1 MISNETYFLN
11 SNPDTT
17 ITSPGNGR
25 HQLTVTAYN
34 DTNNSILPESSRGY
48 TRIGEIKPDLAAP
61 GYQLTCAVRGGQYGT
76 VTGTGAAAAHTAG
89 IVAMVLEWAIVR
101 GNYPRMTGNNVN
113 RLLISGAVRSSGNVY
128 PNNIWGYGQVDVNR
142 LFERLASL

>member
-1 MISNETYFLN
+1 MS
-11 SNPDTT
+11 
-17 ITSPGNGR
+17 
-25 HQLTVTAYN
+25 AYN
-34 DTNNSILPESSRGY
+34 DATNSILPESSRGY

-61 GYQLTCAVRGGQYGT
+61 GFELTCAVRGGQYGT
-76 VTGTGAAAAHTAG
+76 VTGTGAATAHAAG

-113 RLLISGAVRSSGNVY
+113 RLLISGAVRSSSYVY
-128 PNNIWGYGQVDVNR
+128 PNNIWGYGQVEVNR